1 MRMRG
6 CVIRACHIV
15 YPLSDEPEW
24 HGLAWIEDVRVA
36 FCVCDYLNKRLRRVD
51 QVGFS
56 FVVPEDGTEWVI
68 AEEEAEEVEW
78 SVMQMDPQLSADF
91 YSSLSPAEV
100 ANQTETEVRYH
111 LMAIRAAIQFE
122 SLPSEDLDDL
132 VESIESPRDRHTGRD
147 VANAKD
153 PAARADA
160 QGSSR
165 EIWIRA
171 DEAARNS
178 GLSADS
184 IRKRA
189 TREGWKVTKSG
200 QMNCYRLE
208 DLQVAWPNKDFSSD
222 NGRM

>member
-6 CVIRACHIV
+6 CVIRACHVV

-56 FVVPEDGTEWVI
+56 FVVPEDGTEWVM

-78 SVMQMDPQLSADF
+78 SVMQLDPQLSADF

-100 ANQTETEVRYH
+100 ANQPEPEVRYH

-122 SLPSEDLDDL
+122 ALPSDDLDDL
-132 VESIESPRDRHTGRD
+132 VESIESPRDRRTDQNR
-147 VANAKD
+147 A
-153 PAARADA
+153 PAG
-160 QGSSR
+160 GSVGGQEGESGGHAV
-165 EIWIRA
+165 WMRA
-171 DEAARNS
+171 DEAAKSS

-189 TREGWKVTKSG
+189 AREGWKVQKSG
-200 QMNCYRLE
+200 QMNCYRAE
-208 DLQVAWPNKDFSSD
+208 DLQRASPNRSFSSD
-222 NGRM
+222 NDRK